1 MGGRWEDIIFYFF
14 IILFIFRDFF
24 KKWRVKLIVKGLQ
37 VRNRRATDALPR
49 ADAGMA
55 WVGGLY
61 LWATGSKKSVL
72 APKYSLEMLKYIPFA
87 KIITKSD
94 NKIKQYF

>member
-1 MGGRWEDIIFYFF
+1 M
-14 IILFIFRDFF
+14 
-24 KKWRVKLIVKGLQ
+24 
-37 VRNRRATDALPR
+37 RNRRATDALPR
-49 ADAGMA
+49 ADAEMA
-55 WVGGLY
+55 WVGLY
-61 LWATGSKKSVL
+61 LWAAGSKKKSVL